1 MLRKIIVFLVY
12 IFNVIVFRVKCVGQE
27 NIQNKGAYII
37 CANHT
42 SNWDAPIL
50 VSNLKRKV
58 YVMAK
63 AELFKNKFIKWF
75 GDKCCV
81 FPVKRGMRDIESIKY
96 SLKLLKDGE
105 ILVIFPEGTRK
116 GLEKNGKAQNG
127 VAYMAIRTGVPV
139 IPVGIQGEM
148 KPFRKVKLNIGEP
161 LDFSQYKSNKPEKE
175 ILDKVSKDIMDN
187 IIMLT
192 NENI

>member
-63 AELFKNKFIKWF
+63 AELFKNKFMI
-75 GDKCCV
+75 DCL
-81 FPVKRGMRDIESIKY
+81 IT
-96 SLKLLKDGE
+96 
-105 ILVIFPEGTRK
+105 ILINCRH
-116 GLEKNGKAQNG
+116 
-127 VAYMAIRTGVPV
+127 
-139 IPVGIQGEM
+139 
-148 KPFRKVKLNIGEP
+148 
-161 LDFSQYKSNKPEKE
+161 
-175 ILDKVSKDIMDN
+175 
-187 IIMLT
+187 
-192 NENI
+192 

>member
-81 FPVKRGMRDIESIKY
+81 FPVKREMRDIESIKY

-175 ILDKVSKDIMDN
+175 ILDKVSKEIMDN

>member
-1 MLRKIIVFLVY
+1 MLRKIVIFLVY
-12 IFNVIVFRVKCVGQE
+12 IFNLVVFRVEKKGEE
-27 NIQNKGAYII
+27 NIKEKGAYLI
-37 CANHT
+37 CANHR

-50 VSNLKRKV
+50 VSNLRRKA

-75 GDKCCV
+75 GRKCCV

-96 SLKLLKDGE
+96 SLNLLKNGE
-105 ILVIFPEGTRK
+105 ILVIFPEGTRN
-116 GLEKNGKAQNG
+116 GMEKNGKAQNG

-148 KPFRKVKLNIGEP
+148 KPFKKVKLNIGEP
-161 LDFSQYKSNKPEKE
+161 LDFSQYKTNKPEKE
-175 ILDKVSKDIMDN
+175 TLDKVSKDIMDN

-192 NENI
+192 NGKK

>member
-12 IFNVIVFRVKCVGQE
+12 IFNGIVFRVKCVGQE

-175 ILDKVSKDIMDN
+175 ILDKVSKEIMDN

>member
-161 LDFSQYKSNKPEKE
+161 LDFSQYNSNKPEKE
-175 ILDKVSKDIMDN
+175 ILAKVSKEIMDN

>member
-63 AELFKNKFIKWF
+63 AELFKNKFIKWL

-161 LDFSQYKSNKPEKE
+161 LDFSRYKSNKPEKE
-175 ILDKVSKDIMDN
+175 ILDKVSKEIMDN

>member
-27 NIQNKGAYII
+27 NIQNKGTYII

-175 ILDKVSKDIMDN
+175 ILDKVSKEIMDN

>member
-50 VSNLKRKV
+50 VSNLKRNV
-58 YVMAK
+58 YVMAD
-63 AELFKNKFIKWF
+63 AELFNYSFMRGV

-148 KPFRKVKLNIGEP
+148 KPFRILRCLNMNA
-161 LDFSQYKSNKPEKE
+161 K
-175 ILDKVSKDIMDN
+175 
-187 IIMLT
+187 
-192 NENI
+192 

>member
-63 AELFKNKFIKWF
+63 AELFKNKFIKWL

-139 IPVGIQGEM
+139 IPVGLQGEM

-175 ILDKVSKDIMDN
+175 ILDKVSKEIMDN

>member
-1 MLRKIIVFLVY
+1 MH
-12 IFNVIVFRVKCVGQE
+12 Q
-27 NIQNKGAYII
+27 
-37 CANHT
+37 
-42 SNWDAPIL
+42 
-50 VSNLKRKV
+50 NLKRKV

-63 AELFKNKFIKWF
+63 AELFKNKFIKWL

-175 ILDKVSKDIMDN
+175 ILDKVSKEIMDN

>member
-175 ILDKVSKDIMDN
+175 ILDKVSKETMDN

>member
-27 NIQNKGAYII
+27 NIQNKGEYII

-175 ILDKVSKDIMDN
+175 ILDKVSKEIMDN

>member
-12 IFNVIVFRVKCVGQE
+12 IFNVIVCRVKCVGQE

-75 GDKCCV
+75 GRKCCV

-96 SLKLLKDGE
+96 SLNLLKDGE
-105 ILVIFPEGTRK
+105 ILVIFPEGTRN
-116 GLEKNGKAQNG
+116 GMEKNGKAQNG

-148 KPFRKVKLNIGEP
+148 KPFKKVKLNIGEP
-161 LDFSQYKSNKPEKE
+161 LDFSQYKTNKPEKE
-175 ILDKVSKDIMDN
+175 ILDKVSKEIMDN

-192 NENI
+192 NEKK

>member
-1 MLRKIIVFLVY
+1 MLRKIVVFLVY
-12 IFNVIVFRVKCVGQE
+12 IFNLVVFRVEKNGEE
-27 NIQNKGAYII
+27 NIKEKGAYLT
-37 CANHT
+37 CANHR

-75 GDKCCV
+75 GRKCCV

-96 SLKLLKDGE
+96 SLNLLKDGE
-105 ILVIFPEGTRK
+105 ILVIFPEGTRN
-116 GLEKNGKAQNG
+116 GMEKNGKAQNG

-139 IPVGIQGEM
+139 IPVGIQGKM
-148 KPFRKVKLNIGEP
+148 KPFKKVKLNIGEP
-161 LDFSQYKSNKPEKE
+161 LDFSQYKTNKPEKE
-175 ILDKVSKDIMDN
+175 ILDKVSKEIMDN

-192 NENI
+192 NEKK